1 MNQMNLQPS
10 EWIYHQMLFVN
21 FFAFLYFFFERDW
34 PTNCVANG
42 LTDSVRIDAYGW
54 LVILQ

>member
-1 MNQMNLQPS
+1 
-10 EWIYHQMLFVN
+10 MLFVN